1 MLYCHY
7 SLDDL
12 TWRDYS
18 KEPGSHL
25 GGQEIPNFLFEYEYM
40 LPLSECCSTEFYPAL
55 DESSTHI

>member
-18 KEPGSHL
+18 KEFGSRL
-25 GGQEIPNFLFEYEYM
+25 SVQEIPILFEYEYM
-40 LPLSECCSTEFYPAL
+40 LPLSEYCSTEFCPAL
-55 DESSTHI
+55 D